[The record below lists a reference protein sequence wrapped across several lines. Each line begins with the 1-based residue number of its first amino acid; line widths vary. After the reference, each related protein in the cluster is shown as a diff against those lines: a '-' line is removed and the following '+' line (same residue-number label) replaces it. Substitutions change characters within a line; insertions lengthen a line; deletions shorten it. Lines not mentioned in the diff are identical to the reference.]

1 MASKEI
7 SEIFIENLKQLLNEN
22 NMTYA
27 VFAKKIGVG
36 ASTVSMW
43 MRGTNTPRMEVL
55 NRIAELFDID
65 VVDLYFDRSKKQE
78 HLNKVRA
85 AMGLPSSDIMEK
97 ESLTFFQNK
106 DLLDSINKLN
116 EEGQQKV
123 KEYADDLAENSKY
136 RKDISDET

>member
-55 NRIAELFDID
+55 NRIAELFDIH

-78 HLNKVRA
+78 YLNKVRA

>member
-78 HLNKVRA
+78 YLNKVRA